1 VTPVLLGYSREPQ
14 KNIFDGRAGTVLVI
28 HFEKEI
34 DQFSIKYGKYIRLKD
49 AESE

>member
-1 VTPVLLGYSREPQ
+1 MKTM
-14 KNIFDGRAGTVLVI
+14 KNWRLAFMKKSGTVLII